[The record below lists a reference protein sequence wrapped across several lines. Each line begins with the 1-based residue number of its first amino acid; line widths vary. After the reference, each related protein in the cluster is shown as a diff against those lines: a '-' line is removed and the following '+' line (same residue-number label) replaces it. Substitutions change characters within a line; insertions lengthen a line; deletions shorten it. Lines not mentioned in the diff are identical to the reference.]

1 MGIMM
6 SRRRQKLKTSKAKKV
21 RDEPKKPEDEKVK
34 KHGSK
39 RQAKV

>member
-6 SRRRQKLKTSKAKKV
+6 SRRRQKAKMKAKKL
-21 RDEPKKPEDEKVK
+21 RDEPKKPEKEKVT

-39 RQAKV
+39 RQAKT